1 MQAPT
6 NFQQLYKCNIGLT
19 GERIYKARNDHEP
32 NRPLS
37 IMEKVLL
44 ASEPEIAIKMP
55 ESEYLRFME
64 NWNMYMQIINAS
76 QHNNEIKEQFQHLM
90 VMSNMLT

>member
-6 NFQQLYKCNIGLT
+6 NFQQLYRCSIGLT
-19 GERIYKARNDHEP
+19 GERLYKSDDNREP

-55 ESEYLRFME
+55 ESEYLRFMD

-76 QHNNEIKEQFQHLM
+76 QKHNEVKEQFQHLM
-90 VMSNMLT
+90 VMSNMLA